1 MRNSHRIADLEDCV
15 QRLTTEN
22 ADLKKQ
28 FDDYKAN
35 FAQFSNMSLQEI
47 EAEKDALKIEVADL
61 KRQLDEAQQQAQRQQ
76 QAQQLQ
82 AQQQQALQQ
91 QAQADA
97 QKAPAHLPGISS
109 PFAGFISS
117 ALLNAAA
124 SLGNA
129 AAAAGGVTSDAGNL
143 PGRLFAMANGQD
155 SGAQTSGGGGDG
167 GRGPLQ
173 MDVGNLGRGNAI
185 DRRVNVRKTLCESGK
200 LITIKMKHTNEI
212 VEYIETQSLLGRA
225 IDEFYREEEERLKI
239 QIALVHLDDRLRLD
253 SDYVYERMIE
263 GGRFELEAFFMALF
277 QMSFP
282 SPMTTLQMGFAKL
295 TQASPL
301 KGSIPDYT
309 RRMKTFCPMLKFE
322 LAPQIPRF
330 IFGLEEAGVRAALRR
345 HNLEQMS
352 FEEVVGLSV
361 TISNNLS
368 VEKSTQMVMAGWEG
382 EGSQDEEGMEV
393 TGGDSVMKIF
403 GVSLQKYFDMSD
415 RKKITGRCFNC
426 FGTSHTAER
435 CTKKVCKFCLKGNRE
450 VRHYSLLC
458 PRCPYDLTK
467 FLEARN
473 GAEEKRSKVLRLADD
488 FVDYTFTDSDF
499 EEGI

>member
-61 KRQLDEAQQQAQRQQ
+61 KRQLDEAQRQAQQQQ

-109 PFAGFISS
+109 PFAGFVSS
-117 ALLNAAA
+117 ALSNAAA

-225 IDEFYREEEERLKI
+225 IDEFYCEEEERLKI

-253 SDYVYERMIE
+253 GDYVHERMIE
-263 GGRFELEAFFMALF
+263 GG
-277 QMSFP
+277 
-282 SPMTTLQMGFAKL
+282 
-295 TQASPL
+295 
-301 KGSIPDYT
+301 
-309 RRMKTFCPMLKFE
+309 
-322 LAPQIPRF
+322 
-330 IFGLEEAGVRAALRR
+330 
-345 HNLEQMS
+345 
-352 FEEVVGLSV
+352 
-361 TISNNLS
+361 
-368 VEKSTQMVMAGWEG
+368 
-382 EGSQDEEGMEV
+382 
-393 TGGDSVMKIF
+393 KI
-403 GVSLQKYFDMSD
+403 
-415 RKKITGRCFNC
+415 
-426 FGTSHTAER
+426 
-435 CTKKVCKFCLKGNRE
+435 
-450 VRHYSLLC
+450 
-458 PRCPYDLTK
+458 
-467 FLEARN
+467 
-473 GAEEKRSKVLRLADD
+473 
-488 FVDYTFTDSDF
+488 
-499 EEGI
+499 